1 MSPGS
6 AISHSSPTHKA
17 NALRSVRIRLTLWNA
32 GVMTLLLCVL
42 GIILRTT
49 LQATLINAVDGNLA
63 DLASH
68 IQDHVEHSQT
78 IDNAIPPPFLDRMRR
93 QSQGTDAD
101 SVLNR
106 KLWIRLID
114 QNGQPLTQT
123 LPDGPL
129 DSAGFRQALRGGTA
143 IRTIHIGSVP
153 VRVLS
158 ESVTRNGMPLG
169 VLQLNH
175 RLEDTYAQIDRVTG
189 VLLAL
194 IPVAVIVAAI
204 GGAFLTG
211 RALEPVREITATAA
225 RIEAENISD
234 RLEVSGHDEFALLA
248 TTFNGMLDRLENAFR
263 RLEQLYEQQRRFT
276 GDASHEL
283 RTPLTI
289 IKANASLALAMP
301 RQPAD
306 YVQTLKVIDSA
317 ADRTN
322 RIIQDLLL
330 LARADGGQLILD
342 MKPVSVAEI
351 VDQAGAQ
358 TLQAASGSLSETISQ
373 EFKEQAPVIREAV
386 APDLWVLGKADML
399 TRMLVNLLQ
408 NALRHTPSTGT
419 VQIGASGLET
429 DGNAGKIQITIRDSG
444 EGIAPEHLPH
454 LTERFYRADTSR
466 AREQG
471 GTGLGLSICRSIAE
485 AHGGSLLVES
495 EVGQG
500 TTVCVTLPRLLLP
513 AGGESRL
520 RYTGETLSVPSEIRE
535 FPVTATASKH

>member
-1 MSPGS
+1 MSY
-6 AISHSSPTHKA
+6 SSPPHKA

-49 LQATLINAVDGNLA
+49 LQATLINAVDSNLA
-63 DLASH
+63 DFAHH
-68 IQDHVEHSQT
+68 IQNHVEHSQT
-78 IDNAIPPPFLDRMRR
+78 LSDVVPPPFLERMRR

-101 SVLNR
+101 SMLNR
-106 KLWIRLID
+106 KLWIRLLD
-114 QNGQPLTQT
+114 ENGQPLTPT

-129 DSAGFRQALRGGTA
+129 DAVGFRQAQHGATS
-143 IRTIHIGSVP
+143 IRTIHVNSVP
-153 VRVLS
+153 VRILS
-158 ESVTRNGMPLG
+158 EPITRNGAPLG

-175 RLEDTYAQIDRVTG
+175 RIEDTYAQIDRVTG

-194 IPVAVIVAAI
+194 IPVAVIVAAV

-234 RLEVSGHDEFALLA
+234 RLDVSGHDEFALLA
-248 TTFNGMLDRLENAFR
+248 STFNGMLDRLENAFR
-263 RLEQLYEQQRRFT
+263 GLELLYEQQRRFT

-289 IKANASLALAMP
+289 IKANASLALALP

-306 YVQTLKVIDSA
+306 YVQTLKVIDNA

-330 LARADGGQLILD
+330 LARADGGQLALD

-351 VDQAGAQ
+351 VDQARAQ
-358 TLQAASGSLSETISQ
+358 TLQAASSELSSENNHQSKQ
-373 EFKEQAPVIREAV
+373 QAAIICEPV
-386 APDLWVLGKADML
+386 APDLWVMGRSDML

-408 NALRHTPSTGT
+408 NALRHTPVSGT
-419 VQIGASGLET
+419 VQIGTNSSLPAGSGEVL
-429 DGNAGKIQITIRDSG
+429 ITVRDTG
-444 EGIAPEHLPH
+444 EGIAAEHLPH

-485 AHGGSLLVES
+485 AHGGSLRIES
-495 EVGQG
+495 ELGQG
-500 TTVCVTLPRLLLP
+500 TTVSVILPRYSAPANEASRLKLSCEMPSAATENRESLLP
-513 AGGESRL
+513 VAASR
-520 RYTGETLSVPSEIRE
+520 
-535 FPVTATASKH
+535 H

>member
-1 MSPGS
+1 MSQ
-6 AISHSSPTHKA
+6 SSPTHKA

-63 DLASH
+63 DFASH

-123 LPDGPL
+123 LPDSPL

-386 APDLWVLGKADML
+386 CSRPMG
-399 TRMLVNLLQ
+399 
-408 NALRHTPSTGT
+408 
-419 VQIGASGLET
+419 
-429 DGNAGKIQITIRDSG
+429 AGKGRHAHADAGQSAAERASAYPVDRHRANRRVRPGNGRQCWEKSKSPSEDSG

-495 EVGQG
+495 ELGQG

-513 AGGESRL
+513 ASGESRL
-520 RYTGETLSVPSEIRE
+520 RYTGETLSAPSEIRE

>member
-1 MSPGS
+1 MS
-6 AISHSSPTHKA
+6 HLSPTHKA
-17 NALRSVRIRLTLWNA
+17 SALRSVRIRLTLWNA

-49 LQATLINAVDGNLA
+49 LQATLINAVDSNLA
-63 DLASH
+63 DFATH
-68 IQDHVEHSQT
+68 IQDHVQHSQT
-78 IDNAIPPPFLDRMRR
+78 LSDVVPPPFLDRMRR

-106 KLWIRLID
+106 KLWIRLLD
-114 QNGQPLTQT
+114 EHGQPLTPA

-129 DSAGFRQALRGGTA
+129 DVAGFRQAQHGATS
-143 IRTIHIGSVP
+143 IRTIHVNNVP
-153 VRVLS
+153 VRILS
-158 ESVTRNGMPLG
+158 EPVTKNGAPLG

-194 IPVAVIVAAI
+194 IPVAVIVAAV

-234 RLEVSGHDEFALLA
+234 RLDVSGHDEFALLA
-248 TTFNGMLDRLENAFR
+248 STFNGMLDRLENAFR

-289 IKANASLALAMP
+289 IKANASLALATA
-301 RQPAD
+301 RQPEQYA
-306 YVQTLKVIDSA
+306 QALKVIDSA

-330 LARADGGQLILD
+330 LARADGGQLALE
-342 MKPVSVAEI
+342 MKPVSIAEI
-351 VDQAGAQ
+351 VDQACAQ
-358 TLQAASGSLSETISQ
+358 TLQATSSHYSGETDEHIA
-373 EFKEQAPVIREAV
+373 KHQAALIREPV
-386 APDLWVLGKADML
+386 APDLQVMGRPDML

-408 NALRHTPSTGT
+408 NALRHTPAEGAI
-419 VQIGASGLET
+419 QIGAAFSLPG
-429 DGNAGKIQITIRDSG
+429 DGNGGEIIITIRDNG
-444 EGIAPEHLPH
+444 EGISPEHLPH

-466 AREQG
+466 TREQG
-471 GTGLGLSICRSIAE
+471 GTGLGLAICRSIAE
-485 AHGGSLLVES
+485 AHAGRLLIES
-495 EVGQG
+495 EPGQG
-500 TTVCVTLPRLLLP
+500 TTVSVILPRFHAPAEEASSLKFTSGMLP
-513 AGGESRL
+513 AVPESR
-520 RYTGETLSVPSEIRE
+520 ELSP
-535 FPVTATASKH
+535 PVAAVRG